1 MCVRLLERSHAT
13 LELSRGEPTPIQPE
27 VEVQPHDEEHEEHEE
42 HEERKPHPA
51 PEQRPEEPRPGFATG
66 QQQEPEIPEDER
78 EPDFARGQD
87 IEPEPG
93 TEKHGRFSTGQEE
106 RDD

>member
-1 MCVRLLERSHAT
+1 
-13 LELSRGEPTPIQPE
+13 
-27 VEVQPHDEEHEEHEE
+27 VQPHDEEHEEHEE

-66 QQQEPEIPEDER
+66 QQQGPEGLEDER

-87 IEPEPG
+87 TEPAPG

-106 RDD
+106 SED